1 MQKSVVIV
9 AGGAGLR
16 MGSEVPKQF
25 IIIGTR
31 PILMHTI
38 TAFYEYDEDINI
50 VLVLP
55 QSQFVYWDELCQKHN
70 FTIKH
75 KVVMGGDSR
84 FQSVKNGLNTIE
96 NTTNG
101 LVAIHD
107 GVRPFID
114 NDIIENSF
122 QAAEKYGNGI
132 VAVKLKDSIRI
143 EQENG
148 SNKAFDRSKCHLIQ
162 TPQTFKVALIQKA
175 FQQQESDLFTDDAT
189 VLEGIGE
196 QIHLVEGSYKNIK
209 ITTKEDLLI
218 ARAFLETHSPLL

>member
-38 TAFYEYDEDINI
+38 TAFYEYDADINI
-50 VLVLP
+50 ILVLP
-55 QSQFVYWDELCQKHN
+55 HSQFTYWVELCQKHN

-75 KVVMGGDSR
+75 KVVRGGDSR

-107 GVRPFID
+107 GVRPFVD
-114 NDIIENSF
+114 KHIIENSF

-209 ITTKEDLLI
+209 ITTKEDLQI
-218 ARAFLETHSPLL
+218 ARALLETHSPLL